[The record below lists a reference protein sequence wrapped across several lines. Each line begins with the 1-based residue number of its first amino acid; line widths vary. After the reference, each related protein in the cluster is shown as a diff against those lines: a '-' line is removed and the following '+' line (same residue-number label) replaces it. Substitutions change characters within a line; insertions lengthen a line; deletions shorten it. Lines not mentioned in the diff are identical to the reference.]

1 MLTFGRANIGAQSGG
16 SIGFFILGVI
26 LRGKKA
32 QSIRSCQMRYNE
44 LSRSRENIAR
54 ESPKSGNGHYMV
66 TPGVGYCMGIS
77 SDGGGRGCQ

>member
-1 MLTFGRANIGAQSGG
+1 
-16 SIGFFILGVI
+16 
-26 LRGKKA
+26 
-32 QSIRSCQMRYNE
+32 MRYNE